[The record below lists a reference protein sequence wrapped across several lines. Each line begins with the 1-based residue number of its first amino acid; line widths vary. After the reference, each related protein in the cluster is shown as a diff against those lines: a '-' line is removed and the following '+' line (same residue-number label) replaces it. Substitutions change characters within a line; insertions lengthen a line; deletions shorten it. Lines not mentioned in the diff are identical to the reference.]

1 MKPTRALAMIGCLG
15 LFALSGQD
23 FAAGLKAYEN
33 HDYATALKEWRPLA
47 EKGSAA
53 AEFNLGL
60 LYYDGRGVSQD
71 FTEAVQWFE
80 RSADQGYAKA
90 QYNLGEMYAVGK
102 GVKRDYVQSYKWL
115 SVCAASGNDT
125 CGQHRDLVEK
135 KLKNSQLSTARRLAQ
150 EWKPRTSS

>member
-1 MKPTRALAMIGCLG
+1 MIGCLG
-15 LFALSGQD
+15 LFTIAGQD

-33 HDYATALKEWRPLA
+33 HDYAAALKEWRPLA

-60 LYYDGRGVSQD
+60 LYYDGRGVAQD
-71 FTEAVQWFE
+71 FTEAAQWFE
-80 RSADQGYAKA
+80 RSADQGYGKA
-90 QYNLGEMYAVGK
+90 QYNLGEMYAIGK

-115 SVCAASGNDT
+115 SVCAANGNDT

-135 KLKNSQLSTARRLAQ
+135 KLKNSQLSTAKRLAQ
-150 EWKPRTSS
+150 EWKPRSSS